1 MSVTSS
7 IKPLDDQTRRGQIV
21 KALRDLVLGGEL
33 MPGTRLTETDLAG
46 RLGVSRAPLREAI
59 RELVD
64 IGLLVIVPYKGL
76 FVRTITRRDLEELYS
91 LRTALEQFAFAQTWD
106 KRSPA
111 ACADL
116 KARNSKLID
125 AIEAKDGLMAI
136 ELELDLHSWCYELS
150 EHQLLMTEWT
160 RMKHNL
166 QFYFVLHQKAHGR
179 PGPRRGSHTVYVDLA
194 CGNDLLAMQDH
205 LVSHMRQGLE
215 TTLDFIE

>member
-1 MSVTSS
+1 MSATSS

-59 RELVD
+59 RELVN
-64 IGLLVIVPYKGL
+64 IGLLVSVPYKGL

-116 KARNSKLID
+116 KAPQQQAD
-125 AIEAKDGLMAI
+125 
-136 ELELDLHSWCYELS
+136 
-150 EHQLLMTEWT
+150 
-160 RMKHNL
+160 
-166 QFYFVLHQKAHGR
+166 
-179 PGPRRGSHTVYVDLA
+179 
-194 CGNDLLAMQDH
+194 
-205 LVSHMRQGLE
+205 
-215 TTLDFIE
+215 